1 MSLGSGD
8 PPVALWWEAA
18 LQIRDSGDWEL
29 PQCRTA
35 APFRNPNPVNMA
47 LPVGWGGVAHWG
59 LKPQGGNGLFV
70 AFFPSYQPLSKNIN
84 TAAV

>member
-29 PQCRTA
+29 PQCRAA
-35 APFRNPNPVNMA
+35 APFRNPDPVNMA
-47 LPVGWGGVAHWG
+47 LPVGWGGVARWG
-59 LKPQGGNGLFV
+59 LKPQGGKWVVWCVL
-70 AFFPSYQPLSKNIN
+70 PQLS
-84 TAAV
+84 ASL

>member
-35 APFRNPNPVNMA
+35 APFRNPNAVNMA